1 MQHAAPRP
9 RPRPRPRPFPHTRP
23 RRASRP
29 LRPATL
35 VSRALYYLL
44 CLALA
49 MVFLFPLAWTAL
61 TSLKPP
67 DEAQASP
74 PTFLPSHLS
83 WDNYTFLAG
92 FESGIGQA
100 VVNSA
105 VVTLGT
111 VAGTIV
117 LSTLG
122 GYGFSRFAFRGKNVL
137 FVAILVTLMIPF
149 QSILTPLYLVLHT
162 IRLQNTLLGLA
173 LVYITFQLPFA
184 VFVMRNSFDSVPREL
199 EEASLLDGCTRV
211 SLLYRV
217 LLRIVRP
224 GVITVGLFAFFSA
237 WNEFL
242 AALILMTDSDKYTL
256 PVMLLNAQYGQ
267 VGTVNWGALQ
277 AGVTIAALPCVVLF
291 LIFQR
296 YYVSGLT
303 AGAVKA

>member
-1 MQHAAPRP
+1 MQY
-9 RPRPRPRPFPHTRP
+9 T
-23 RRASRP
+23 ASRP
-29 LRPATL
+29 RLASRAIAR
-35 VSRALYYLL
+35 VRRALYYLL
-44 CLALA
+44 CLVLA
-49 MVFLFPLAWTAL
+49 AVFLFPLAWTAL

-67 DEAQASP
+67 AEAQASP

-92 FESGIGQA
+92 FEAGVGQYLINS
-100 VVNSA
+100 VVVA
-105 VVTLGT
+105 LGT

-137 FVAILVTLMIPF
+137 FVTILITLMIPF
-149 QSILTPLYLVLHT
+149 QSILTPLFLIMHT
-162 IRLQNTLLGLA
+162 IHLQNTLLGLA

-199 EEASLLDGCTRV
+199 EEAALLDGCTRI

-217 LLRIVRP
+217 LLSIVRP
-224 GVITVGLFAFFSA
+224 GIITVGLFAFFSA

-242 AALILMTDSDKYTL
+242 AALILMSDSNKYTL
-256 PVMLLNAQYGQ
+256 PIMLVNAQYGQ

-277 AGVTIAALPCVVLF
+277 AGVTLAMLPCVVLF
-291 LIFQR
+291 LLFQR
-296 YYVSGLT
+296 YYVNGLT